1 MSAPSSSVSTPAR
14 APRPWAAFALAA
26 LGLGLLGVYPPFR
39 VVSKRAAGGSRD
51 PAGATVSTAPAAMF
65 APAAFAETLW
75 TTQLLPAAERA
86 PDVGPILDALRRNPA
101 AALQTHARRVGLGNA
116 AYYFA
121 RGTGRITAVE
131 RGRVLV
137 ELGGAT
143 VAVRTGPVFGNA
155 LRDGCGLLDVNQVP
169 GLAEFNALSAELNRL
184 VEQRVQP
191 GLQAATVGATLAFAG
206 AAEAPEALPAS
217 GPVLTFIP
225 VRAEVKP

>member
-1 MSAPSSSVSTPAR
+1 MSASSSSVSSPAR
-14 APRPWAAFALAA
+14 PPRPWIAFALAA
-26 LGLGLLGVYPPFR
+26 LGLGLLVAYPPFR
-39 VVSKRAAGGSRD
+39 VVSKRAAGGAGG
-51 PAGATVSTAPAAMF
+51 PAGTTASTAPAAF
-65 APAAFAETLW
+65 APAAFAETFW
-75 TTQLLPAAERA
+75 TAQLLPAAERA
-86 PDVGPILDALRRNPA
+86 PDLGPMLDALRRDPA
-101 AALQTHARRVGLGNA
+101 AAAQTHARRVGLGNA

-131 RGRVLV
+131 RSRVLV

-155 LRDGCGLLDVNQVP
+155 IRDGCGLLDVNQVP

-225 VRAEVKP
+225 VRAEVTP